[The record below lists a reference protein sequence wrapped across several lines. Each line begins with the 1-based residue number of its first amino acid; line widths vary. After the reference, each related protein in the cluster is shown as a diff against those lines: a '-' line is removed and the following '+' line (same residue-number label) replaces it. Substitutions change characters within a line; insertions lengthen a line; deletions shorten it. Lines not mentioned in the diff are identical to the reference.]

1 MDVLYSMWNLSN
13 ELCMAEIIFDSCD
26 DLDFIVS
33 RFHDLITGNFNVRIG
48 AVSWSDNRYN
58 EDSVDYYT

>member
-1 MDVLYSMWNLSN
+1 
-13 ELCMAEIIFDSCD
+13 MAEIIFDSCD

-33 RFHDLITGNFNVRIG
+33 RFHDLITGNFNVKIG